1 MKLDILIVMAHPDDA
16 ELSCSGTIISSVSS
30 GKKVGIIDLTKGEMG
45 TRGNSKIRIS
55 EANDSAKLMKIKFRE
70 NLGLKDAFFE
80 NNEKNKLLLVKKI
93 REYRPKIIIT
103 NSFEERHPDHEKAS
117 RLVYDASFLSGLEK
131 VSSKYRGKIQKKWKP
146 NFILYSLQDKYIK
159 PDFVIDVS
167 KFYNKKIKA
176 IKCFKSQFYN
186 NNSKES
192 ESYISTKNFLDFIN
206 SRSIELGHSI
216 GVNHGEGFISSKS
229 NIGFKDL
236 FSIL

>member
-1 MKLDILIVMAHPDDA
+1 M
-16 ELSCSGTIISSVSS
+16 
-30 GKKVGIIDLTKGEMG
+30 
-45 TRGNSKIRIS
+45 
-55 EANDSAKLMKIKFRE
+55 
-70 NLGLKDAFFE
+70 
-80 NNEKNKLLLVKKI
+80 
-93 REYRPKIIIT
+93 
-103 NSFEERHPDHEKAS
+103 
-117 RLVYDASFLSGLEK
+117 LEK